1 MSFPGCCWMS
11 SKRYF
16 LANNINPFIGL
27 LGLSQ
32 SFSFFNLAGEG
43 GGGDPLAMEGWVG
56 RWGAGGPNTNADPW
70 PPGARGEDKSSP
82 VAGRGEAADE
92 NSKRLTRS
100 QRSGVRMA
108 SGWLGGKQIS
118 PTDRSWHR
126 TPYWLVVEFGLREH
140 QPERLEKMSYY
151 QVFFG
156 FRKECRIFR
165 CYMQIL

>member
-1 MSFPGCCWMS
+1 MS

-56 RWGAGGPNTNADPW
+56 RWGAGGPNTNADP
-70 PPGARGEDKSSP
+70 PPPVTARGEDKSSP
-82 VAGRGEAADE
+82 VVGPGEAAEDE
-92 NSKRLTRS
+92 NSKRLKRS

-118 PTDRSWHR
+118 PTDR
-126 TPYWLVVEFGLREH
+126 
-140 QPERLEKMSYY
+140 
-151 QVFFG
+151 
-156 FRKECRIFR
+156 C
-165 CYMQIL
+165 

>member
-1 MSFPGCCWMS
+1 MS

-43 GGGDPLAMEGWVG
+43 GGGAPLAVG
-56 RWGAGGPNTNADPW
+56 GGGGSGGAEGPNTNADP
-70 PPGARGEDKSSP
+70 PPVTARGEDKSSP
-82 VAGRGEAADE
+82 VVGPGEAAEDE
-92 NSKRLTRS
+92 NSKRLKRS

-118 PTDRSWHR
+118 PTDRS
-126 TPYWLVVEFGLREH
+126 
-140 QPERLEKMSYY
+140 
-151 QVFFG
+151 
-156 FRKECRIFR
+156 
-165 CYMQIL
+165 